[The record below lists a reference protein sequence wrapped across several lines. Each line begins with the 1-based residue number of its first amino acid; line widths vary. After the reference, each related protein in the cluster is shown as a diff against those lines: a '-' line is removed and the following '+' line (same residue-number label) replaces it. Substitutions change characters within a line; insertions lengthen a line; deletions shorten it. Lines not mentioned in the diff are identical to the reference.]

1 MIRVDKN
8 KPYRGILS
16 MIGLPIFTK
25 NKCRINGSK
34 VPSPVLGFD
43 HVQSRQLRVQSR
55 HQAQY
60 SHLEFQQIAH
70 WVFSG
75 RFRVRM
81 IFERACASMN
91 IGQVEF

>member
-1 MIRVDKN
+1 
-8 KPYRGILS
+8 

-70 WVFSG
+70 
-75 RFRVRM
+75 
-81 IFERACASMN
+81 
-91 IGQVEF
+91 